1 MNLLNNV
8 FYFVIILAIMFAA
21 DISQAD
27 KHSKKGDTHKNK
39 QNQQQTNKN
48 STMSHDNKNHTSIN
62 TNHTVPNQNSMFIN
76 NEQQAAQSNNPSNIG
91 WSLNQNQAQNHQN
104 NPNGYVMQH
113 HDNSH
118 STSHLNQQ
126 NSNIQPQQQ
135 QQGSSNFGGIALG
148 AAGGLA
154 SGALGG
160 KCKTNKKTPFKLIWN
175 NSCLGYLLSNALNSG
190 GKSGEKGIEAPVQ
203 NISETTV
210 SISQTSPF
218 ESSTLTVENNTLS
231 STSEINEILNHT
243 DSSTITQSTQRPPES
258 NKASSVFKLSI
269 YVCAFLSLFIK
280 ISLWNEYAKS
290 LES

>member
-1 MNLLNNV
+1 MNLLNNI

-39 QNQQQTNKN
+39 QTHKN

-62 TNHTVPNQNSMFIN
+62 ANHTVPNQNSMFIN

-118 STSHLNQQ
+118 STSHLHQQ
-126 NSNIQPQQQ
+126 NSNIPPQQQ
-135 QQGSSNFGGIALG
+135 QQGGSNFGGIALG

-160 KCKTNKKTPFKLIWN
+160 KCKTTLLEKILPDSRKIYEKFNKKIVKIGLTRKIVKLTRTN
-175 NSCLGYLLSNALNSG
+175 C
-190 GKSGEKGIEAPVQ
+190 
-203 NISETTV
+203 
-210 SISQTSPF
+210 
-218 ESSTLTVENNTLS
+218 
-231 STSEINEILNHT
+231 
-243 DSSTITQSTQRPPES
+243 
-258 NKASSVFKLSI
+258 
-269 YVCAFLSLFIK
+269 
-280 ISLWNEYAKS
+280 
-290 LES
+290 